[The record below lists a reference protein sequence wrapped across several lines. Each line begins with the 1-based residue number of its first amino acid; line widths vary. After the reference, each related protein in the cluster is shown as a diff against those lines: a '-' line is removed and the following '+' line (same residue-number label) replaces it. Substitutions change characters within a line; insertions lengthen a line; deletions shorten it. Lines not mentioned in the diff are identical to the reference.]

1 MVIILVKENRFTQLT
16 ISSDGGRG
24 NLIFFCFSFDK
35 YTATF
40 L

>member
-24 NLIFFCFSFDK
+24 NLIYFFSFDK